1 MNLNQGRMKNPKLI
15 EPGVRYFLY
24 NTLKNNHEKNI
35 KYFTS
40 IYNIKLFTIFIF
52 FFGGFIYYKYKT
64 MPEVLEKK
72 AKKESVRQ
80 YLLQKMSNNTVNNKQ
95 SHSLITNLPRY
106 KNDFELLHENY
117 YNI

>member
-1 MNLNQGRMKNPKLI
+1 MNFNTNRPKLI
-15 EPGVRYFLY
+15 EPGVRYFLH
-24 NTLKNNHEKNI
+24 NTLKNNHIKNV

-40 IYNIKLFTIFIF
+40 IYNLKLFMIFVCIL
-52 FFGGFIYYKYKT
+52 GGFLFYKYKM

-72 AKKESVRQ
+72 KNKINARQ
-80 YLLQKMSNNTVNNKQ
+80 YLLKKMSNQTTNMQQNN
-95 SHSLITNLPRY
+95 SLITNLPRF

>member
-1 MNLNQGRMKNPKLI
+1 MNFNANHPKLI
-15 EPGVRYFLY
+15 EPGVRYFLH
-24 NTLKNNHEKNI
+24 NTLKNNHIKNV

-40 IYNIKLFTIFIF
+40 IYNLKLFMIFICILS
-52 FFGGFIYYKYKT
+52 GFLFYKYKM

-72 AKKESVRQ
+72 RNKENVRQ
-80 YLLQKMSNNTVNNKQ
+80 YLLQKMSNQTTNMEQ
-95 SHSLITNLPRY
+95 SNSLITNLPRI